1 MNDSVLKKSDFF
13 YELPERLIAQDP
25 LENRSSSRLL
35 VLNKKTG
42 DYKHTHFDHIIDYL
56 NRGDCLVINNTKVIP
71 ARLIGVRE
79 VDNIPVHKG
88 FDAPKPGAVV
98 EILLLKR
105 LEGNCWE
112 AIVKP
117 GKKLKEGARVSFGN
131 GELKCEIIS
140 VKDDGNRIVRFDF
153 ESRLNEI
160 AKIKGGDITLSE
172 KPADIESG
180 FILSYGLISENCSF
194 RSILE
199 SEKDSVRDTAASF
212 LFR

>member
-1 MNDSVLKKSDFF
+1 MSGLDDILNLIDMQQKEAENSIIQAALKKAETIKAGGEEKATNAYNSFMKNASADAEKD
-13 YELPERLIAQDP
+13 YENACSSADAEMKRRILNCKVKLIDKAVEKVLFKLDSLPPKEYFD
-25 LENRSSSRLL
+25 L
-35 VLNKKTG
+35 VLR
-42 DYKHTHFDHIIDYL
+42 FAERHI
-56 NRGDCLVINNTKVIP
+56 RPEKG
-71 ARLIGVRE
+71 
-79 VDNIPVHKG
+79 NIS
-88 FDAPKPGAVV
+88 
-98 EILLLKR
+98 L
-105 LEGNCWE
+105 
-112 AIVKP
+112 
-117 GKKLKEGARVSFGN
+117 GKNDLS
-131 GELKCEIIS
+131 
-140 VKDDGNRIVRFDF
+140 RITPDF